1 MKIVVLSDLHFI
13 SQNDPRKKVIE
24 NRKFLADAWGSF
36 RVLAGKIRD
45 EAPDLVVSTGDLVDW
60 YSDENRDFALEMLAE
75 LKRPWAATPGNHDYS
90 TYTWDESQGK
100 DIQVKGGSYEP
111 TADPLWKSAGIDF
124 GNRVIDADGV
134 KLILVNSA
142 FSGVADGVGDWV
154 NEVTTCCGFEFG
166 RTSGIDGSGGSSG
179 NGDTPILFT
188 HVPINTKP
196 VWDYI
201 LGEEPDR
208 DMDKYIMSKSP
219 ELFEQCIR
227 GKIPQVYTGHLH
239 FPGEVEAFGT
249 HMHMQGLSVVMVGRS
264 KPGMGKAAVFDTRR
278 VDEVRTISVG

>member
-13 SQNDPRKKVIE
+13 SQNDPRKKMIE
-24 NRKFLADAWGSF
+24 NRKFLRDGWGSF
-36 RVLAGKIRD
+36 RMLAGKIRD

-60 YSDENRDFALEMLAE
+60 YSNENRDFALEMLSE
-75 LKRPWAATPGNHDYS
+75 MRTPWVATPGNHDYS
-90 TYTWDESQGK
+90 TYTWDEAQGK
-100 DIQVKGGSYEP
+100 DIPVKGGSFEP
-111 TADPLWKSAGIDF
+111 TADPLWKAAGVDF
-124 GNRVIDADGV
+124 SNRVIDADGA
-134 KLILVNSA
+134 KLILVHSA
-142 FSGVADGVGDWV
+142 FSGVAAGTGDWM
-154 NEVTTCCGFEFG
+154 NSVTAGCDFG
-166 RTSGIDGSGGSSG
+166 GSGG
-179 NGDTPILFT
+179 DIPILFT

-219 ELFEQCIR
+219 ELFDQSIR

-278 VDEVRTISVG
+278 VGEVRTLSIG